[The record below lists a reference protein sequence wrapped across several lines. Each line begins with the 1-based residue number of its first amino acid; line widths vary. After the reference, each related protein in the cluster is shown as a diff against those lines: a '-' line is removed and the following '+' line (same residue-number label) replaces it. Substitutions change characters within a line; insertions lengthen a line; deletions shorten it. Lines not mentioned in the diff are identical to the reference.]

1 MLIPQFF
8 GHQYLSISLLNLHWY
23 TVFVDGGNSSSFSSY
38 LHLVSLG
45 VASLLLFLFFAAL
58 VWVLLTEFLF
68 IRQRLR
74 KKRAAWLCISCEDS
88 WSCSDP
94 SILLRAPPP
103 PIPPGVL
110 LCMSG
115 LSSRGGLASGSWRLK
130 LTADWSGW
138 WLDIDLPSC
147 HLQPS
152 PSSVMDTQWGLTS
165 PHGLTAEHVSEQSS
179 LCSRRQLQKTEQ
191 GKVAYGN
198 LYVI

>member
-74 KKRAAWLCISCEDS
+74 KKRAA
-88 WSCSDP
+88 
-94 SILLRAPPP
+94 
-103 PIPPGVL
+103 
-110 LCMSG
+110 
-115 LSSRGGLASGSWRLK
+115 
-130 LTADWSGW
+130 
-138 WLDIDLPSC
+138 
-147 HLQPS
+147 
-152 PSSVMDTQWGLTS
+152 
-165 PHGLTAEHVSEQSS
+165 
-179 LCSRRQLQKTEQ
+179 
-191 GKVAYGN
+191 
-198 LYVI
+198 